1 MVGIYLI
8 IYWRLFITVYYYKWC
23 HNEESFTYIIMYMCV
38 SIKLILKRGI
48 AGSMFCEFKNF
59 DVSTKRLSEE
69 ALPVYSPITD
79 EWESSIPHIVQVHY
93 CQLGPQ
99 KITHACLGLH
109 FPITGKVHR
118 LSMVWAC
125 VFLIPYS
132 ICSSSLTIS
141 LLRCLSFICFAYFL
155 NSCLP
160 PSKYIDT
167 FFPVCTC
174 ILILHFMS

>member
-1 MVGIYLI
+1 MAGIYLI

-38 SIKLILKRGI
+38 YIKLILKRGI
-48 AGSMFCEFKNF
+48 AGSMFYEFKNF

-99 KITHACLGLH
+99 KITHVCLGLH

-125 VFLIPYS
+125 VFHTVSVQVVWQFPYCGACLLYALHIFS
-132 ICSSSLTIS
+132 IVVFHLPNILTLFS
-141 LLRCLSFICFAYFL
+141 QSVLVF
-155 NSCLP
+155 
-160 PSKYIDT
+160 
-167 FFPVCTC
+167 
-174 ILILHFMS
+174 